1 MASRWQ
7 EWGLLALG
15 IWLAASPWVLGVSAH
30 HVEGIVAGALLAGA
44 AVWSLGTPESR
55 GADML
60 ATVVGALVFFS
71 PWLLG
76 FSTTPLAYSSWLV
89 GALAAL
95 LALWDLFFYPHTTPP
110 QPG

>member
-7 EWGLLALG
+7 EWGVLALG
-15 IWLAASPWVLGVSAH
+15 VWLAASSWVLGMTAH
-30 HVEGIVAGALLAGA
+30 HVEGLVAGALLIGA
-44 AVWSLGTPESR
+44 AVWSIGTPESR

-76 FSTTPLAYSSWLV
+76 FTATPLAYSSWAV
-89 GALAAL
+89 GAAAVL
-95 LALWDLFFYPHTTPP
+95 LAVWDLFFYPHPTPAR
-110 QPG
+110 PG